1 MLSDLLSDAGFEV
14 HNAAKKQ
21 PYDLFFLDDRGK
33 GVAIRCGVSV
43 RARYIGS
50 FRAWIEEAVSSLPK
64 GISELWLV
72 DVSFPPEVQVLAAD
86 YKAVQI
92 WQLSALSERY
102 RRGDG
107 NSMDRRSSN
116 ALVGEVV
123 KLLKSEGFRPMV
135 SMDISGNA
143 PVNLTFRAKDGTVIG
158 IYCGRLSRLPNE
170 EAVQDWIR
178 HIEHEKH
185 EVSETLIVNTYF
197 PEYVRTAIDPFS
209 GVEAV
214 EFPLLAEWV
223 QRYKKIPPVAQKKAA
238 KPKKVAVRIKANKE
252 QILLA
257 IAALTASIDEKL
269 EGLRRTKPNS
279 DDAITAWETLIAD
292 YEKLRAQTLGLKE
305 AVSKLSVSVTSQA
318 KVEKKAG
325 AFGKMMSSW
334 MEKDGGKVLTT
345 TANVG
350 VFCLG
355 ALLCTLMNVA
365 PEVAVGAS
373 AWVVTKKN
381 PGKAMVKGAKA
392 VGRSS

>member
-1 MLSDLLSDAGFEV
+1 M
-14 HNAAKKQ
+14 
-21 PYDLFFLDDRGK
+21 
-33 GVAIRCGVSV
+33 
-43 RARYIGS
+43 
-50 FRAWIEEAVSSLPK
+50 SSLPK